1 LKNKVI
7 EIVEKTT
14 GIESVVLLENSSE
27 QLWDS
32 LKHIEIVFL
41 LEETFDIQLDQSD
54 IVSMRSI
61 DAILK
66 VLSHKIGDKI

>member
-1 LKNKVI
+1 MKNKVI